1 LTYLNPNIELVK
13 CSETLYNVKNIFTE
27 TALTYW
33 ESHYYYP
40 HTWQFDQTSGMRM
53 VKNIDPT
60 DQILNEFNQELKQFL
75 LEKFN
80 AKYEAQIAKL
90 FFDTRGYRTGVH
102 ADDPSIALMIQIYL
116 QSECI
121 DAPGTSFHLE
131 KIYNMQLIR
140 NHGYFN
146 FNTDAKQHESYT
158 LPNGARRSFAM
169 SMSLIN

>member
-1 LTYLNPNIELVK
+1 VTNTEPD
-13 CSETLYNVKNIFTE
+13 SSTLD
-27 TALTYW
+27 ALDTVTLPLP
-33 ESHYYYP
+33 SP
-40 HTWQFDQTSGMRM
+40 
-53 VKNIDPT
+53 PT
-60 DQILNEFNQELKQFL
+60 GD
-75 LEKFN
+75 
-80 AKYEAQIAKL
+80 
-90 FFDTRGYRTGVH
+90 